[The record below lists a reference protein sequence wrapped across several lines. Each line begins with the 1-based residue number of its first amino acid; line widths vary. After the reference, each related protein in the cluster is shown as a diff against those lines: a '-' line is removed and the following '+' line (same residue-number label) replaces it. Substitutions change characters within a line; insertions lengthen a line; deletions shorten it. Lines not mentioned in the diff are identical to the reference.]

1 MDALKNIVGE
11 ENFSD
16 DEKTIRLNSTDMSHL
31 PAKARCVVFPTS
43 AEQVQKIVQFANKEN
58 IVVVPRGSGTGLAGG
73 AVADNAIV
81 LNLKK
86 MDKIL
91 NLNQEGNLI
100 TIEPGI
106 IIDRL
111 NKELEKDGLFFPVR
125 PSSHMIATIG
135 GMIATDAV
143 GDRGVLYGST
153 LDNVDE
159 IDVVTGNGDLITVFG
174 KKKRIFSGRE
184 GTTGIIVKA
193 RLRLRPI
200 PKEFSMTLHEFDNPE
215 DMMQKV
221 SEARDDTDVCA
232 IEFMDSIL
240 HKLEGFKEDYL
251 LIVEYIGLKGEIK
264 DPAKL
269 QEIWK
274 ERDKAYGILS
284 SKGYKSIEDPM
295 IPEENMAEFL
305 RWLKDNSI
313 PAFAHVGYGIIHPC
327 IAPDKTE
334 LMEEMYTVVRDL
346 HGKVSG
352 EHGIGILKSR
362 FLNEEEKK
370 EHIRLKDIYD
380 KNRILNRGK
389 IVSE

>member
-16 DEKTIRLNSTDMSHL
+16 DEKIIALNSTDMSHL
-31 PAKARCVVFPTS
+31 PAKAKCVVFPTT
-43 AEQVQKIVQFANKEN
+43 AEQVQKIIQFANREN
-58 IVVVPRGSGTGLAGG
+58 IVVVPRGAGTGLAGG
-73 AVADNAIV
+73 AVADDAIV

-86 MDKIL
+86 MDRIL
-91 NLNQEGNLI
+91 NLNKEGNRI
-100 TIEPGI
+100 TVEPGI

-111 NKELEKDGLFFPVR
+111 NKELGKDNLFFPVR

-153 LDNVDE
+153 LANVE
-159 IDVVTGNGDLITVFG
+159 EFDVVTGNGDLITVFG
-174 KKKRIFSGRE
+174 NKKRIFSGKE

-193 RLRLRPI
+193 KLRIRNI

-215 DMMQKV
+215 DLIEKV
-221 SEARDDTDVCA
+221 REVKEDVDVCA

-251 LIVEYIGLKGEIK
+251 LIVEYIGLKGEVK

-274 ERDKAYGILS
+274 ERDKAYGLLA
-284 SKGYKSIEDPM
+284 SKGYKSIEDPV
-295 IPEENMAEFL
+295 IPEENMAQFL
-305 RWLKDNSI
+305 RWLNDNKI
-313 PAFAHVGYGIIHPC
+313 PSFAHIGYGIIHPC
-327 IAPDKTE
+327 IAPDKTD
-334 LMEEMYTVVRDL
+334 LLEEMYTVVRDL
-346 HGKVSG
+346 HGRVSG
-352 EHGIGILKSR
+352 EHGIGIVKSR
-362 FLNEEEKK
+362 FLNDEEKSR
-370 EHIRLKDIYD
+370 HIRLKDIYD